1 MKIIKL
7 DAIDSTNS
15 FLKALSAQE
24 SCENF
29 TVVSTESQTEG
40 KGQRGSGWTSETGKN
55 LAFSVLYNQKIEEI
69 ASLFK
74 LNSNRFTMEIKSA
87 SLSNNWLSNK
97 NKEDACGKFSN

>member
-40 KGQRGSGWTSETGKN
+40 KGQRGSGWTSEAGKN
-55 LAFSVLYNQKIEEI
+55 LAFSVLYNQNGIV
-69 ASLFK
+69 SLD
-74 LNSNRFTMEIKSA
+74 
-87 SLSNNWLSNK
+87 W
-97 NKEDACGKFSN
+97 